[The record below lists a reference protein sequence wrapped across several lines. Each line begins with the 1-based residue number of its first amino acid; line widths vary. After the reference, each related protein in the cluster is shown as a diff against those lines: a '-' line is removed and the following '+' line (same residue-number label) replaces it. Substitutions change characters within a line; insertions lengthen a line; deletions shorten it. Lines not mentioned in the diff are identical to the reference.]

1 MNARLISLAVLAA
14 TLATAGFSADEAPAK
29 KPARNEALRAKMVE
43 DAKIQAAKPTT
54 PAATKPNSSP
64 AKAPGAPAEPA
75 TPASAS
81 ATATPT
87 EPSPPTKASEEPAT
101 VLPQIEVNRS
111 KLHPLARELYEKE
124 KEIAREKELTKPTEL
139 DKALNHPKISVPLFG
154 GQSTSS
160 RASVASERTSLLQA
174 EADLIEE
181 IGRAKTKEQKAEL
194 RQQLDALKKIRR
206 ELEHTIR

>member
-75 TPASAS
+75 APASAS

-181 IGRAKTKEQKAEL
+181 IGRAKTKEQKDEL